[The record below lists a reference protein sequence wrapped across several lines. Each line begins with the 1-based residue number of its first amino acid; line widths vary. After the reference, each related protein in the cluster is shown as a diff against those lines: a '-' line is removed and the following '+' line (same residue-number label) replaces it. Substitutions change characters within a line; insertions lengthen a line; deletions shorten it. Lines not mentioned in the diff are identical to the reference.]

1 MEHGGPFQNVFFHRL
16 VCIFRYFF
24 WKFWMFN
31 CRRCELGDFTPRFQL
46 LEESE
51 REREPRVLVYD
62 WYSLVNKS
70 TSQRP
75 SGR

>member
-1 MEHGGPFQNVFFHRL
+1 
-16 VCIFRYFF
+16 
-24 WKFWMFN
+24 MFN
-31 CRRCELGDFTPRFQL
+31 CLRCGLGDFTPRFQL

-62 WYSLVNKS
+62 RYSLVNKS